1 MANRNKGEWSEI
13 YAFFKLLSDG
23 RMYSADGHLN
33 LINDKYAPIL
43 EIFRN
48 DDPGRIAYKV
58 HSAKNTILAVG
69 EQFHLEIPQETF
81 KKEADRLLEI
91 IKTSDMRDENF
102 KEVYAFM
109 EKIKCGSV
117 SAKSTDKAD
126 IRIVIHR
133 LADGTTPEL
142 GYSIKSKLG
151 GSSTLINSNKD
162 ASNFV
167 FRIDGINDEQMRY
180 INGFGKFKKKFD
192 YLKSI
197 GATWEFV
204 KVAQS
209 ALRNNLNMLDI
220 GMARVIAACLEKYYT
235 GEANEISDIC
245 RKITGDDP
253 LHIMHDTDQPMYEY
267 KIKQFLLAFALG
279 MTVSSEWDGSFN
291 ANGGYI
297 VIREDGDLACY
308 HFFDRNEFEEYLFYN
323 TAFDTPST
331 TRHKFGDIYKEDCC
345 YYMKLNIQVRFKN

>member
-1 MANRNKGEWSEI
+1 MANKGEWSEV
-13 YAFFKLLSDG
+13 YAFFKLLSEG
-23 RMYSADGHLN
+23 RLYSADGHLN
-33 LINDKYAPIL
+33 LMYDKFTPIL

-48 DDPGRIAYKV
+48 DAPDRNGYKV
-58 HSAKNTILAVG
+58 QAAKKMILAAG
-69 EQFHLEIPQETF
+69 EQIHLEIPQETF
-81 KKEADRLLEI
+81 KKEAERLLEI
-91 IKTSDMRDENF
+91 IKTSDMHDDNF
-102 KEVYAFM
+102 DEVYAFM
-109 EKIKCGSV
+109 KKIKCGPV

-133 LADGTTPEL
+133 LDDGTTPEL

-167 FRIDGINDEQMRY
+167 FRIDGINDDQMRY
-180 INGFGKFKKKFD
+180 VNSLDKFKKKFD

-204 KVAQS
+204 KVAQDV
-209 ALRNNLNMLDI
+209 LRNNLNMLDM

-235 GEANEISDIC
+235 GQANEICDIC
-245 RKITGDDP
+245 RKVTGDDP
-253 LHIMHDTDQPMYEY
+253 LHIMRGTTQPMYEY

-279 MTVSSEWDGSFN
+279 MTVSSEWDGTFN

-297 VIREDGDLACY
+297 VVREDGDIACY
-308 HFFDRNEFEEYLFYN
+308 HFFDRNELEEYLFYN

-331 TRHKFGDIYKEDCC
+331 TRHKFGEVYKKDGS
-345 YYMKLNIQVRFKN
+345 YYLKLNIQVRFKS